1 LVKGWHQ
8 PVTGALLAD
17 IAPRGIVRLTESSLY
32 FVANIGGT
40 LSPLIVG
47 FNISATNSYT
57 ATITFISVVGLK
69 GALAYIFLIG
79 KVRRI
84 EIRE

>member
-1 LVKGWHQ
+1 
-8 PVTGALLAD
+8 
-17 IAPRGIVRLTESSLY
+17 
-32 FVANIGGT
+32 VANIGGT

-47 FNISATNSYT
+47 FIISATNFYT
-57 ATITFISVVGLK
+57 ATITFISVVGLI